1 MLSTL
6 RRFNPIKS
14 QINLTRILRPSYS
27 FYSTDYSE
35 VYRDKLLKKAQE
47 YGFDSVEQLKD
58 HLKEQINKQKK
69 EFNKNDPLKALDK
82 FKQSDLKSNSTAT
95 ATATKISEPFKKPV
109 DHKSGKSN
117 NGTVPFKTLDS
128 YMDLNKLK
136 SLTSQQIE
144 YLWRAKW
151 STKDNSLVAVIPSG
165 IFNKFY
171 QFAKENPI
179 FVLPLPRKLNN
190 NEMSSDS
197 NSSSKNDNNKNNV
210 SDEGMEL
217 HYIQWNF
224 PDSNTSHCI
233 LTSLAEYKLHNQFA
247 RPHTVL
253 EFHSELSNDMGIVLM
268 NGQVEEDCNVTLQ
281 DAHYL
286 LLNIQRFYGAMGTE
300 SKISQ
305 ERLDLLKQ
313 FNRGSKEFNVDKLI
327 ELSQSMEN

>member
-1 MLSTL
+1 MWSAL
-6 RRFNPIKS
+6 RQFNPTKI
-14 QINLTRILRPSYS
+14 QNNLTRVLRLSNY

-35 VYRDKLLKKAQE
+35 VYRDKLLKKAKE
-47 YGFDSVEQLKD
+47 YGFDSIKQLRD
-58 HLKEQINKQKK
+58 HLKKQIDMQKI
-69 EFNKNDPLKALDK
+69 EFNKNNPLEELNK
-82 FKQSDLKSNSTAT
+82 FKQSNPRSNCIT
-95 ATATKISEPFKKPV
+95 TKIRDPLKKSP
-109 DHKSGKSN
+109 DHNNSKSHNSFI
-117 NGTVPFKTLDS
+117 PFKTLDS

-151 STKDNSLVAVIPSG
+151 STKDFSLVAVIPNG
-165 IFNKFY
+165 VFEKFY
-171 QFAKENPI
+171 QVAKENPI

-190 NEMSSDS
+190 EKCHN
-197 NSSSKNDNNKNNV
+197 NNTSKEKDNNKDNV

-217 HYIQWNF
+217 HYIQWSF

-253 EFHSELSNDMGIVLM
+253 EFHSELSGDMGIVLM
-268 NGQVEEDCNVTLQ
+268 NGQVEDDCNVTLQ

-286 LLNIQRFYGAMGTE
+286 LLNIQRFYGAMGTQ
-300 SKISQ
+300 SKIGQ

-313 FNRGSKEFNVDKLI
+313 FNKGSKAFNVDRLI